1 MKRPYLTQEQ
11 RLFLK
16 WHRSGEYKTTI
27 GAFIEFDLANKKLQR
42 EICKI
47 FKKIIK

>member
-1 MKRPYLTQEQ
+1 MKRPYFTQEQ
-11 RLFLK
+11 RLFLR

-42 EICKI
+42 AIKRVICK
-47 FKKIIK
+47 K

>member
-16 WHRSGEYKTTI
+16 WHRSREYKTTI
-27 GAFIEFDLANKKLQR
+27 GACIEFDLAKKKLQR
-42 EICKI
+42 AIKRVICK
-47 FKKIIK
+47 K